1 MAMGTGTGHHRL
13 KSMTGLVMIITL
25 LPVLF
30 WAMTAVSGGTPGLT
44 NWLSA
49 PVPAIVFLVFFTAA
63 IWYCKLEFDEVVM
76 DYFDGGLRSFS
87 LLAAKLVAFL
97 AWAAAVFAVIK
108 LAFLG

>member
-1 MAMGTGTGHHRL
+1 MASGNGTGHHRL
-13 KSMTGLVMIITL
+13 KGMTGLVMIITL

-30 WAMTAVSGGTPGLT
+30 WAMSAVAGGSAGFTS
-44 NWLSA
+44 WLSA
-49 PVPAIVFLVFFTAA
+49 PVPAIVFLVFFTVA
-63 IWYCKLEFDEVVM
+63 IWYCKLEFDEVIM

-87 LLAAKLVAFL
+87 LLASKIVAFL